1 MVGQIYMKIRCPVLS
16 LVVFGH
22 MICDGKS
29 HVSFNHEVLPILS
42 KQGCSQ
48 GSCHG
53 SPHGKGH
60 FRLSLRAFDPSLDS
74 HTIFREELGR
84 RINLI
89 EPSKS
94 LLLLKP
100 TMAIAH
106 EGGERLKPDGYAYNL
121 IREWIRE
128 GCPTP
133 VEDNQCV
140 ELEITPG
147 ESKLL
152 KWPEFSLQLGAR
164 ATFSDGSSRDV
175 TRLAVFTTSDENIAV
190 VDGSGKVTGNSRGQ
204 VAILVRYLEQVQSIR
219 ITFSRKPEG
228 FTWKAPPAVNYIDD
242 KVYAKL
248 RLLHYPPSPLIA
260 DAAFLRRIHLDL
272 TGLLPQAEV
281 ARTFLLDETP
291 AKRSQLIE
299 SLLDSPD
306 YAKYWAR
313 KWGDLLRLSRKQV
326 GESAVYKFADWLER
340 SISANQPY
348 DDFARDL
355 LTAKGSSLLN
365 PEANF
370 IRTTINAEDAME
382 STAQL
387 FLGSRIQCA
396 KCHNHPFERWTQDNY
411 YGLTAFFARI
421 KTKKLG
427 NGGETFIWDAKK
439 GEVRHPVAGR
449 HVAPWVPDTGAFV
462 LPPDKDRR
470 QVFAE
475 WLTKPSNPFFAR
487 VEVNR
492 IWAALMGIG
501 IVEPVDD
508 FRDTNPPSNEP
519 LLEELSRDFIRSGFD
534 RRHLIRTIVS
544 SNVYQTSGESNEFN
558 RDDTRFFSFREP
570 RRLEAEQL
578 VDALGQV
585 TGKPMNFYGV
595 PVTVKAV
602 HLPAPDLAQRN
613 RSMIGDTEFLKVFG
627 QPERQTVCSCERA
640 GDAGLGQALQLF
652 NGKLFHGMLTAGDSL
667 FRKSLSAKKPLP
679 EIVEHLHLSALSRFP
694 NEKEKAIALAYLE
707 KATDKGK
714 ALEDLCWAI
723 LNRNEFLFN
732 H

>member
-1 MVGQIYMKIRCPVLS
+1 MKIIYPVFS
-16 LVVFGH
+16 LVFLGLT
-22 MICDGKS
+22 CGGKPKI
-29 HVSFNHEVLPILS
+29 SFNHEVLPILS

-53 SPHGKGH
+53 APHGKGH

-84 RINLI
+84 RINPI
-89 EPSKS
+89 EPEKS

-106 EGGERLKPDGYAYNL
+106 EGGQRLKVDSFEYNL
-121 IREWIRE
+121 IRDWIRE

-133 VEDNQCV
+133 EDEAKCV
-140 ELEITPG
+140 KLEILPG
-147 ESKLL
+147 GSKLL
-152 KWPEFSLQLGAR
+152 KWPEFNLQLTAR

-175 TRLAVFTTSDENIAV
+175 TRLAVFTTSDENVAV
-190 VDGSGKVTGNSRGQ
+190 VNPAGKVTGKNRGQ
-204 VAILVRYLEQVQSIR
+204 AAILVRYLEQVQSIH

-228 FTWKAPPAVNYIDD
+228 FAWKAPSPVNYIDE
-242 KVYAKL
+242 KVLEKL
-248 RLLHYPPSPLIA
+248 RLLHYIPSPLIS
-260 DAAFLRRIHLDL
+260 DSTFVRRIHLDL
-272 TGLLPQAEV
+272 TGILPKAAVVQN
-281 ARTFLLDETP
+281 FLADE
-291 AKRSQLIE
+291 AKDKRSQLIDR
-299 SLLDSPD
+299 LLDSPD

-313 KWGDLLRLSRKQV
+313 KWGDLLRLSRKQI
-326 GESAVYKFADWLER
+326 GEGAVYKFADWLER
-340 SISANQPY
+340 SIATNQSY

-382 STAQL
+382 STSQL

-411 YGLTAFFARI
+411 YGLTAFFART

-427 NGGETFIWDAKK
+427 KSEETFVWNAKE
-439 GEVRHPVAGR
+439 GEVKHPVTGK
-449 HVAPWVPDTGAFV
+449 HLPPWVPDTGTFE

-475 WLTKPSNPFFAR
+475 WLTKPGNPFFAK

-492 IWAALMGIG
+492 IWASLMGIG
-501 IVEPVDD
+501 IIEPFDD
-508 FRDTNPPSNEP
+508 FRDTNPPSNKP
-519 LLEELSRDFIRSGFD
+519 LLEALAKDFVDSGFN
-534 RRHLIRTIVS
+534 RRDLIRKIVN
-544 SNVYQTSGESNEFN
+544 SNAYQTSGESNEFN
-558 RDDTRFFSFREP
+558 RDDTRFFSFRQP

-585 TGKPMNFYGV
+585 TGKPMKFSGV

-613 RSMIGDTEFLKVFG
+613 RSMIGDVEFLKVFG

-652 NGKLFHGMLTAGDSL
+652 NGKLFNSMLTAGDSL
-667 FRKSLSAKKPLP
+667 FRKSLSAKKPLS
-679 EIVEHLHLSALSRFP
+679 EIVEDLHLSALSRFP

>member
-1 MVGQIYMKIRCPVLS
+1 MKIIYPVFS
-16 LVVFGH
+16 LLFLVLA
-22 MICDGKS
+22 CLGKPTI
-29 HVSFNHEVLPILS
+29 SFNHEVLPILS

-53 SPHGKGH
+53 APHGKGH

-84 RINLI
+84 RINPI
-89 EPSKS
+89 EPEKS

-106 EGGERLKPDGYAYNL
+106 EGGQRLKVDSFEYNL
-121 IREWIRE
+121 IRDWIRE

-133 VEDNQCV
+133 EDEAKCV
-140 ELEITPG
+140 KLEILPG
-147 ESKLL
+147 GSKLL
-152 KWPEFSLQLGAR
+152 NWPEFNLQLTAR

-175 TRLAVFTTSDENIAV
+175 TRLAVFTTSDENVAV
-190 VDGSGKVTGNSRGQ
+190 VNPEGKVTGKNRGQ
-204 VAILVRYLEQVQSIR
+204 AAILVRYLEQVQSIHM
-219 ITFSRKPEG
+219 TFSRKPEG
-228 FTWKAPPAVNYIDD
+228 FAWKAPAPVNYVDE
-242 KVYAKL
+242 KVLEKL
-248 RLLHYPPSPLIA
+248 RLLHYIPSPLIS
-260 DAAFLRRIHLDL
+260 DSTFVRRIHLDL
-272 TGLLPQAEV
+272 TGLLPKTAVVQN
-281 ARTFLLDETP
+281 FLSDD
-291 AKRSQLIE
+291 AKDKRSQLIDR
-299 SLLDSPD
+299 LLDSPD

-313 KWGDLLRLSRKQV
+313 KWGDLLRLSRKQI
-326 GESAVYKFADWLER
+326 GEGAVYKFADWLEQ
-340 SISANQPY
+340 SIAVNQPY
-348 DDFARDL
+348 DEFARDL

-382 STAQL
+382 STSQL

-411 YGLTAFFARI
+411 YGLTAFFART

-427 NGGETFIWDAKK
+427 KSGETFVWNAKE
-439 GEVRHPVAGR
+439 GEVKHPVSGK
-449 HVAPWVPDTGAFV
+449 HLPPWVPDTGPFE

-475 WLTKPSNPFFAR
+475 WLTKPGNPFFAK

-492 IWAALMGIG
+492 IWASLMGIG
-501 IVEPVDD
+501 IVEPFDD

-519 LLEELSRDFIRSGFD
+519 LLEALAKDFVDSGFN
-534 RRHLIRTIVS
+534 RRDLIRKIVN
-544 SNVYQTSGESNEFN
+544 SNAYQTSAESNEFN
-558 RDDTRFFSFREP
+558 RDDTRFFSFRQP

-585 TGKPMNFYGV
+585 TGKPMKFPGV

-602 HLPAPDLAQRN
+602 HLPAPDLAQKN
-613 RSMIGDTEFLKVFG
+613 RSMIGDIEFLKVFG

-652 NGKLFHGMLTAGDSL
+652 NGKLFNSMLTAGDSL
-667 FRKSLSAKKPLP
+667 FRKSLSAKKPLS
-679 EIVEHLHLSALSRFP
+679 EIVENLHLSALSRFP

>member
-1 MVGQIYMKIRCPVLS
+1 MKIIYPAFFLLFLGLACP
-16 LVVFGH
+16 
-22 MICDGKS
+22 GKPTI
-29 HVSFNHEVLPILS
+29 SFNHEVLPILS

-53 SPHGKGH
+53 APHGKGH

-84 RINLI
+84 RINPI
-89 EPSKS
+89 EPEKS

-106 EGGERLKPDGYAYNL
+106 EGGQALKVDSFEYNL
-121 IREWIRE
+121 IRDWIRE
-128 GCPTP
+128 GSPTP
-133 VEDNQCV
+133 EDEAKCV
-140 ELEITPG
+140 KLEIQPG
-147 ESKLL
+147 GSKLMQ
-152 KWPEFSLQLGAR
+152 WPDFDLQLTAR

-175 TRLAVFTTSDENIAV
+175 TRLAVFTTSDENVAV
-190 VDGSGKVTGNSRGQ
+190 VNPLGKVTGKSRGQ
-204 VAILVRYLEQVQSIR
+204 AAILVRYLEQVQSIHM
-219 ITFSRKPEG
+219 TFSRKPEG
-228 FTWKAPPAVNYIDD
+228 FVWKAPPPVNYIDE
-242 KVYAKL
+242 KVLEKL
-248 RLLHYPPSPLIA
+248 RLLHYTPSPLIS
-260 DAAFLRRIHLDL
+260 DSTFVRRIHLDL
-272 TGLLPQAEV
+272 TGLLPKTDVVQ
-281 ARTFLLDETP
+281 TFLADDT
-291 AKRSQLIE
+291 ADKRPQLIE
-299 SLLDSPD
+299 RLLDSPD

-313 KWGDLLRLSRKQV
+313 KWGDLLRLSRKQI
-326 GESAVYKFADWLER
+326 GEGAVYKFADWLEQ
-340 SISANQPY
+340 SIAVNQPY
-348 DDFARDL
+348 DEFARDL

-382 STAQL
+382 STSQL

-411 YGLTAFFARI
+411 YGLTAFFART
-421 KTKKLG
+421 KTKQLG
-427 NGGETFIWDAKK
+427 KSGETFIWNAKE
-439 GEVRHPVAGR
+439 GEVKHPVSGK
-449 HVAPWVPDTGAFV
+449 HLPPWVPDTGTFE
-462 LPPDKDRR
+462 LPPEKDRR
-470 QVFAE
+470 EIFAE
-475 WLTKPSNPFFAR
+475 WLTKPGNPFFAK

-492 IWAALMGIG
+492 IWASLMGIG
-501 IVEPVDD
+501 IVEPFDD

-519 LLEELSRDFIRSGFD
+519 LLEALAKDFVESGFN
-534 RRHLIRTIVS
+534 RRDLIRKIVN
-544 SNVYQTSGESNEFN
+544 SNAYQTSGESNDFN
-558 RDDTRFFSFREP
+558 RDDTRFFSFRQP

-585 TGKPMNFYGV
+585 TGKPMKFLGV

-602 HLPAPDLAQRN
+602 HLPAPDLAQKN
-613 RSMIGDTEFLKVFG
+613 RSMIGDIEFLKVFG

-652 NGKLFHGMLTAGDSL
+652 NGQLFNSMLTAGDSL
-667 FRKSLSAKKPLP
+667 FRKALSDKKPLS
-679 EIVEHLHLSALSRFP
+679 EIVESLHLSALSRFP

>member
-1 MVGQIYMKIRCPVLS
+1 MKIICPFFYLTF
-16 LVVFGH
+16 LGLACADKPT
-22 MICDGKS
+22 I
-29 HVSFNHEVLPILS
+29 SFNHEVLPILS

-53 SPHGKGH
+53 APHGKGH

-84 RINLI
+84 RINPI
-89 EPSKS
+89 EPEKS

-106 EGGERLKPDGYAYNL
+106 EGGQRLKVDSFEYNL
-121 IREWIRE
+121 IRDWIRE
-128 GCPTP
+128 GSPTP
-133 VEDNQCV
+133 EDEAKCV
-140 ELEITPG
+140 KLEIQPG
-147 ESKLL
+147 GSKLMQ
-152 KWPEFSLQLGAR
+152 WPEFDLQLTAK

-175 TRLAVFTTSDENIAV
+175 TRLAVFTTSDENVAV
-190 VDGSGKVTGNSRGQ
+190 VNPSGKVTGKSRGQ
-204 VAILVRYLEQVQSIR
+204 AAILVRYLEQVQSIHM
-219 ITFSRKPEG
+219 TFSRKPED
-228 FTWKAPPAVNYIDD
+228 FVWKAPSPVNYIDE
-242 KVYAKL
+242 KVLEKL
-248 RLLHYPPSPLIA
+248 RLLHYTPSPLIS
-260 DAAFLRRIHLDL
+260 DSTFVRRIHLDL
-272 TGLLPQAEV
+272 TGLLPTTAVVQ
-281 ARTFLLDETP
+281 TFLADD
-291 AKRSQLIE
+291 AADKRSQLIDR
-299 SLLDSPD
+299 LLDSPD

-313 KWGDLLRLSRKQV
+313 KWGDLLRLSRKQI
-326 GESAVYKFADWLER
+326 GEGAVYKFADWLEQ
-340 SISANQPY
+340 SIAVNQPY
-348 DDFARDL
+348 DEFARDL

-382 STAQL
+382 STSQL

-411 YGLTAFFARI
+411 YGLTAFFART
-421 KTKKLG
+421 KTKQLG
-427 NGGETFIWDAKK
+427 KSGETFIWNAKE
-439 GEVRHPVAGR
+439 GEVKHPVSGK
-449 HVAPWVPDTGAFV
+449 HLPPWVPDTGTFE
-462 LPPDKDRR
+462 LPPEKDRR

-475 WLTKPSNPFFAR
+475 WLTKPGNPFFAK

-492 IWAALMGIG
+492 IWASLMGIG
-501 IVEPVDD
+501 IVEPFDD

-519 LLEELSRDFIRSGFD
+519 LLQALAKDFVESGFN
-534 RRHLIRTIVS
+534 RRDLIRKIVN
-544 SNVYQTSGESNEFN
+544 SNAYQTSGESNEFN
-558 RDDTRFFSFREP
+558 RDDTRFFSFRQP

-585 TGKPMNFYGV
+585 TGKPMKFIGV

-602 HLPAPDLAQRN
+602 HLPAPDLAQKN
-613 RSMIGDTEFLKVFG
+613 RSMIGDIEFLKVFG

-652 NGKLFHGMLTAGDSL
+652 NGKLFNSMLTAGDSL
-667 FRKSLSAKKPLP
+667 FRKSLSANKPLS
-679 EIVEHLHLSALSRFP
+679 EIVENLHLSALSRFP

>member
-1 MVGQIYMKIRCPVLS
+1 MKIIYPVFS
-16 LVVFGH
+16 LLFLGLA
-22 MICDGKS
+22 CLGKPT
-29 HVSFNHEVLPILS
+29 VSFNHEVLPVLS

-53 SPHGKGH
+53 APHGKGH

-84 RINLI
+84 RINPI
-89 EPSKS
+89 EPEKS

-106 EGGERLKPDGYAYNL
+106 EGGQRLKVDSFEYNV

-133 VEDNQCV
+133 EEEAKCV
-140 ELEITPG
+140 KLEIQPG
-147 ESKLL
+147 GSKLL
-152 KWPEFSLQLGAR
+152 KWPEFNLQLTAR

-175 TRLAVFTTSDENIAV
+175 TRLAVFTSSDENVAV
-190 VDGSGKVTGNSRGQ
+190 VNPSGKVTGNHRGQ
-204 VAILVRYLEQVQSIR
+204 VAILVRYLEQVQSIH

-228 FTWKAPPAVNYIDD
+228 FVWKAPSPVNYIDE
-242 KVYAKL
+242 KVLEKL
-248 RLLHYPPSPLIA
+248 RLLHYAPSPLIS
-260 DAAFLRRIHLDL
+260 DSTFVRRIHLDL
-272 TGLLPQAEV
+272 TGLLPKTAVAQA
-281 ARTFLLDETP
+281 FLADD
-291 AKRSQLIE
+291 AKDKRSQLIDR
-299 SLLDSPD
+299 LLDSPD

-313 KWGDLLRLSRKQV
+313 KWGDLLRLSRKQI
-326 GESAVYKFADWLER
+326 GEGAVYKFADWLEQ
-340 SISANQPY
+340 SIAVNQPY
-348 DDFARDL
+348 DEFARDL

-382 STAQL
+382 STSQL

-396 KCHNHPFERWTQDNY
+396 KCHNHPFERWTQNNY
-411 YGLTAFFARI
+411 YGLTAFFAHT

-427 NGGETFIWDAKK
+427 KSEETFVWNAKE
-439 GEVRHPVAGR
+439 GEVKHPVTGK
-449 HVAPWVPDTGAFV
+449 HLPPWVPDTGTFE
-462 LPPDKDRR
+462 LPPEKDRR

-475 WLTKPSNPFFAR
+475 WLTKPGNPFFAK

-492 IWAALMGIG
+492 IWASLMGIG
-501 IVEPVDD
+501 IVEPFDD

-519 LLEELSRDFIRSGFD
+519 LLEALAKDFVESGFN
-534 RRHLIRTIVS
+534 RRDLIRKIVN
-544 SNVYQTSGESNEFN
+544 SNAYQTSGESNEFN
-558 RDDTRFFSFREP
+558 RDDTRFFSFRQP

-585 TGKPMNFYGV
+585 TGKPMNFLGV

-602 HLPAPDLAQRN
+602 HLPAPDLAQKN
-613 RSMIGDTEFLKVFG
+613 RSMIGDIEFLKVFG

-640 GDAGLGQALQLF
+640 GDPGLGQALQLF
-652 NGKLFHGMLTAGDSL
+652 NGKLFNSMLTAGDSL
-667 FRKSLSAKKPLP
+667 FRKSLSAKKPLS
-679 EIVEHLHLSALSRFP
+679 EIVENLHLSALSRFP

>member
-1 MVGQIYMKIRCPVLS
+1 MKIIYPVFS
-16 LVVFGH
+16 LVFLGLTCAGNPR
-22 MICDGKS
+22 I
-29 HVSFNHEVLPILS
+29 SFNQEVLPILS

-84 RINLI
+84 RINPI

-106 EGGERLKPDGYAYNL
+106 EGGERLKVDGFAYNL

-133 VEDNQCV
+133 EEEAKCV
-140 ELEITPG
+140 KLEIQPG
-147 ESKLL
+147 GSKLL
-152 KWPEFSLQLGAR
+152 KWPEFNLQLTAR

-175 TRLAVFTTSDENIAV
+175 TRLAVFTTSDENIAIV
-190 VDGSGKVTGNSRGQ
+190 NPSGKVTGKHRGQ
-204 VAILVRYLEQVQSIR
+204 VAILVRYLEQVQSIH

-228 FTWKAPPAVNYIDD
+228 FSWKAPSPVNYIDE
-242 KVYAKL
+242 KILAKL
-248 RLLHYPPSPLIA
+248 RLLHYPPSPLIS
-260 DAAFLRRIHLDL
+260 DSTFVRRIHLDL
-272 TGLLPQAEV
+272 TGLLPKPMVVQS
-281 ARTFLLDETP
+281 FLAND
-291 AKRSQLIE
+291 AVDKRSQLIDR
-299 SLLDSPD
+299 LLDSPD

-313 KWGDLLRLSRKQV
+313 KWGDLLRLSRKQI
-326 GESAVYKFADWLER
+326 GEGAVYKFADWLEQ
-340 SISANQPY
+340 SIAVNQPY
-348 DDFARDL
+348 DEFARDL

-382 STAQL
+382 STSQL

-411 YGLTAFFARI
+411 YGLTAFFART
-421 KTKKLG
+421 KTKQLG
-427 NGGETFIWDAKK
+427 KSGETFVWNAKE
-439 GEVRHPVAGR
+439 GEVKHPVSGK
-449 HVAPWVPDTGAFV
+449 HLPPWVPDTGTFE
-462 LPPDKDRR
+462 LPPNKDRR
-470 QVFAE
+470 QVFAD
-475 WLTKPSNPFFAR
+475 WLTKPGNPFFAK

-492 IWAALMGIG
+492 IWASLMGIG
-501 IVEPVDD
+501 IVEPFDD

-519 LLEELSRDFIRSGFD
+519 LLEALAKDFVDSGFN
-534 RRHLIRTIVS
+534 RRDLIRKIVK
-544 SNVYQTSGESNEFN
+544 SNAYQTSAESNEFN
-558 RDDTRFFSFREP
+558 RDDTRFFSFRQP

-585 TGKPMNFYGV
+585 TGKPMKFLGV

-602 HLPAPDLAQRN
+602 HLPAPDLAQKN
-613 RSMIGDTEFLKVFG
+613 RSMIGDIEFLKVFG

-652 NGKLFHGMLTAGDSL
+652 NGKLFNSMLTAGDSL
-667 FRKSLSAKKPLP
+667 FRQSLSAKKPLS
-679 EIVEHLHLSALSRFP
+679 EIVENLHLSALSRFP

>member
-1 MVGQIYMKIRCPVLS
+1 MKIIYPVFS
-16 LVVFGH
+16 LVFLGLT
-22 MICDGKS
+22 CGGKPKI
-29 HVSFNHEVLPILS
+29 SFNHEVLPILS

-53 SPHGKGH
+53 APHGKGH

-84 RINLI
+84 RINPI
-89 EPSKS
+89 EPEKS

-106 EGGERLKPDGYAYNL
+106 EGGQRLKVDSFEYNL
-121 IREWIRE
+121 IRDWIRE

-133 VEDNQCV
+133 EDEAKCV
-140 ELEITPG
+140 KLEILPG
-147 ESKLL
+147 GSKLL
-152 KWPEFSLQLGAR
+152 KWPEFNLQLTAR

-175 TRLAVFTTSDENIAV
+175 TRLAVFTTSDENVAV
-190 VDGSGKVTGNSRGQ
+190 VNPAGKVTGKNRGQ
-204 VAILVRYLEQVQSIR
+204 AAILVRYLEQVQSIH

-228 FTWKAPPAVNYIDD
+228 FAWKAPSPVNYIDE
-242 KVYAKL
+242 KVLEKL
-248 RLLHYPPSPLIA
+248 RLLHYIPSPLIS
-260 DAAFLRRIHLDL
+260 DSTFVRRIHLDL
-272 TGLLPQAEV
+272 TGILPKAAVVQN
-281 ARTFLLDETP
+281 FLADE
-291 AKRSQLIE
+291 AKDKRSQLIDR
-299 SLLDSPD
+299 LLDSPD

-313 KWGDLLRLSRKQV
+313 KWGDLLRLSRKQI
-326 GESAVYKFADWLER
+326 GEGAVYKFADWLER
-340 SISANQPY
+340 SIATNQSY

-382 STAQL
+382 STSQL

-411 YGLTAFFARI
+411 YGLTAFFART

-427 NGGETFIWDAKK
+427 KSEETFVWNAKE
-439 GEVRHPVAGR
+439 GEVKHPVTGK
-449 HVAPWVPDTGAFV
+449 HLPPWVPDTGTFE

-475 WLTKPSNPFFAR
+475 WLTKPGNPFFAK

-492 IWAALMGIG
+492 IWASLMGIG
-501 IVEPVDD
+501 IIEPFDD
-508 FRDTNPPSNEP
+508 FRDTNPPSNKP
-519 LLEELSRDFIRSGFD
+519 LLEALAKDFVDSGFN
-534 RRHLIRTIVS
+534 RRDLLRKIVN
-544 SNVYQTSGESNEFN
+544 SNAYQTSGESNEFN
-558 RDDTRFFSFREP
+558 RDDTRFFSFRQP

-585 TGKPMNFYGV
+585 TGKPMKFSGV

-613 RSMIGDTEFLKVFG
+613 RSMIGDVEFLKVFG

-652 NGKLFHGMLTAGDSL
+652 NGKLFNSMLTAGDSL
-667 FRKSLSAKKPLP
+667 FRKSLSAKKPLS
-679 EIVEHLHLSALSRFP
+679 EIVEDLHLSALSRFP

>member
-1 MVGQIYMKIRCPVLS
+1 MKIICPFFYLTF
-16 LVVFGH
+16 LGLACADKPT
-22 MICDGKS
+22 I
-29 HVSFNHEVLPILS
+29 SFNHEVLPILS

-53 SPHGKGH
+53 APHGKGH

-84 RINLI
+84 RINPI
-89 EPSKS
+89 EPEKS

-106 EGGERLKPDGYAYNL
+106 EGGQRLKVDSFEYNL
-121 IREWIRE
+121 IRDWIRE
-128 GCPTP
+128 GSPTP
-133 VEDNQCV
+133 EDEAKCV
-140 ELEITPG
+140 KLEIQPG
-147 ESKLL
+147 GSKLMQ
-152 KWPEFSLQLGAR
+152 WPEFDLQLTAK

-175 TRLAVFTTSDENIAV
+175 TRLAVFTTSDENVAV
-190 VDGSGKVTGNSRGQ
+190 VNPSGKVTGKSRGQ
-204 VAILVRYLEQVQSIR
+204 AAILVRYLEQVQSIHM
-219 ITFSRKPEG
+219 TFSRKPED
-228 FTWKAPPAVNYIDD
+228 FVWKAPSPVNYIDE
-242 KVYAKL
+242 KVLEKL
-248 RLLHYPPSPLIA
+248 RLLHYTPSPLIS
-260 DAAFLRRIHLDL
+260 DSTFVRRIHLDL
-272 TGLLPQAEV
+272 TGLLPTTAVVQ
-281 ARTFLLDETP
+281 TFLADD
-291 AKRSQLIE
+291 AADKRSQLIDR
-299 SLLDSPD
+299 LLDSPD

-313 KWGDLLRLSRKQV
+313 KWGDLLRLSRKQI
-326 GESAVYKFADWLER
+326 GEGAVYKFADWLEQ
-340 SISANQPY
+340 SIAVNQPY
-348 DDFARDL
+348 DEFARDL

-382 STAQL
+382 STSQL

-411 YGLTAFFARI
+411 YGLTAFFART
-421 KTKKLG
+421 KTKQLG
-427 NGGETFIWDAKK
+427 KSGETFIWNAKE
-439 GEVRHPVAGR
+439 GEVKHPVSGK
-449 HVAPWVPDTGAFV
+449 HLPPWVPDTGTFE
-462 LPPDKDRR
+462 LPPEKDRR

-475 WLTKPSNPFFAR
+475 WLTKPGNPFFAK

-492 IWAALMGIG
+492 IWASLMGIG
-501 IVEPVDD
+501 IVEPFDD

-519 LLEELSRDFIRSGFD
+519 LLEALAKDFVESGFN
-534 RRHLIRTIVS
+534 RRDLIRKIVN
-544 SNVYQTSGESNEFN
+544 SNAYQTSGESNEFN
-558 RDDTRFFSFREP
+558 RDDTRFFSFRQP

-585 TGKPMNFYGV
+585 TGKPMKFIGV

-602 HLPAPDLAQRN
+602 HLPAPDLAQKN
-613 RSMIGDTEFLKVFG
+613 RSMIGDIEFLKVFG

-652 NGKLFHGMLTAGDSL
+652 NGKLFNSMLTAGDSL
-667 FRKSLSAKKPLP
+667 FRKSLSANKPLS
-679 EIVEHLHLSALSRFP
+679 EIVENLHLSALSRFP

>member
-1 MVGQIYMKIRCPVLS
+1 MKIILPVCSLIFPVLA
-16 LVVFGH
+16 
-22 MICDGKS
+22 CTGKPT
-29 HVSFNHEVLPILS
+29 VSFKNELLPILS

-53 SPHGKGH
+53 APHGKGH
-60 FRLSLRAFDPSLDS
+60 FRLSLRAFDPSLDAL
-74 HTIFREELGR
+74 TIFREELGR
-84 RINLI
+84 RINPI

-106 EGGERLKPDGYAYNL
+106 EGGERLKVDSFAYNL

-133 VEDNQCV
+133 EEEAKLVK
-140 ELEITPG
+140 LEILPG
-147 ESKLL
+147 GSKLM
-152 KWPEFSLQLGAR
+152 KWPEFNLQLSAR

-175 TRLAVFTTSDENIAV
+175 TRLAVFTTSDENVAV
-190 VDGSGKVTGNSRGQ
+190 VSPSGKVTGNHRGQ
-204 VAILVRYLEQVQSIR
+204 VAILVRYLEQVQSIH

-228 FTWKAPPAVNYIDD
+228 FVWKAPSPVNYIDE
-242 KVYAKL
+242 KVLAKL
-248 RLLHYPPSPLIA
+248 RLLHYPPAPLIS
-260 DAAFLRRIHLDL
+260 DSTFVRRIHLDL
-272 TGLLPQAEV
+272 TGLLPKTTVVQS
-281 ARTFLLDETP
+281 FLADDATD
-291 AKRSQLIE
+291 KRSKLIDR
-299 SLLDSPD
+299 LLDSPD

-313 KWGDLLRLSRKQV
+313 KWGDLLRLSRKQI
-326 GESAVYKFADWLER
+326 GEGAVYKFADWLEQ
-340 SISANQPY
+340 SIATNQPY
-348 DDFARDL
+348 DKFARDL

-382 STAQL
+382 STSQL

-411 YGLTAFFARI
+411 YGLTAFFAHT

-427 NGGETFIWDAKK
+427 KSEETFVWNAKE
-439 GEVRHPVAGR
+439 GEVKHPVTGK
-449 HVAPWVPDTGAFV
+449 HLPPWVPDTGTFE

-475 WLTKPSNPFFAR
+475 WLTKPGNPFFAK

-492 IWAALMGIG
+492 IWASLMGIG
-501 IVEPVDD
+501 IVEPFDD

-519 LLEELSRDFIRSGFD
+519 LLEALAKDFVENGFNRRD
-534 RRHLIRTIVS
+534 LIRKIVN
-544 SNVYQTSGESNEFN
+544 SNAYQTSGESNQFN
-558 RDDTRFFSFREP
+558 RDDTRFFSFRPP

-585 TGKPMNFYGV
+585 TGKPMKFLGV

-613 RSMIGDTEFLKVFG
+613 RSMIGDIEFLKVFG

-640 GDAGLGQALQLF
+640 GDPGLGQALQLF
-652 NGKLFHGMLTAGDSL
+652 NGKLFNSMLTASDSL
-667 FRKSLSAKKPLP
+667 FRKSLSAKKPLS
-679 EIVEHLHLSALSRFP
+679 EIVENLHLSSLSRFP

>member
-1 MVGQIYMKIRCPVLS
+1 MKIINLVFYLVYFS
-16 LVVFGH
+16 L
-22 MICDGKS
+22 ICDGNPS
-29 HVSFNHEVLPILS
+29 VSFNHEVLPVLS

-74 HTIFREELGR
+74 YTIFREELGR
-84 RINLI
+84 RINPI
-89 EPSKS
+89 EPEKS

-100 TMAIAH
+100 TMAISH
-106 EGGERLKPDGYAYNL
+106 EGGERLKPDSFAYNIL
-121 IREWIRE
+121 REWIRE

-133 VEDNQCV
+133 EEESQCIK
-140 ELEITPG
+140 LEITPG
-147 ESKLL
+147 ESKIL
-152 KWPEFSLQLGAR
+152 KWPDFSIKLSAR
-164 ATFSDGSSRDV
+164 ASFSDGSSRDV
-175 TRLAVFTTSDENIAV
+175 TRLSVFTTSDENVAV
-190 VDGSGKVTGNSRGQ
+190 VDASGMVRGNRRGQ

-219 ITFSRKPEG
+219 ITLSRKPEG
-228 FTWKAPPAVNYIDD
+228 FTWKALPPVNYIDE

-248 RLLHYPPSPLIA
+248 RLLHYPPSPLIS
-260 DAAFLRRIHLDL
+260 DATFLRRIHLDL
-272 TGLLPQAEV
+272 TGLLPKAEV
-281 ARTFLLDETP
+281 VRAFLSDETP
-291 AKRSQLIE
+291 GKRPQLIE

-326 GESAVYKFADWLER
+326 GEGAVYKFADWLER
-340 SISANQPY
+340 SIATNQPY

-382 STAQL
+382 STSQL

-411 YGLTAFFARI
+411 YGLTAFFART

-427 NGGETFIWDAKK
+427 KGGETFIWNAKE
-439 GEVRHPVAGR
+439 GEVSHPVTGR
-449 HVAPWVPDTGAFV
+449 NLPPWVPDTGDFD
-462 LPPDKDRR
+462 LPPNRDRR

-475 WLTKPSNPFFAR
+475 WLTKPGNPFFAR

-492 IWAALMGIG
+492 IWASLMGIG
-501 IVEPVDD
+501 IVEPFDD

-519 LLEELSRDFIRSGFD
+519 LLEALSRDFVKSGFD
-534 RRHLIRTIVS
+534 RRHLIRVVVN

-558 RDDTRFFSFREP
+558 RDDTRFFSFRQP

-585 TGKPMNFYGV
+585 TGKPMKFHGV

-602 HLPAPDLAQRN
+602 HLPAPDLLKRN
-613 RSMIGDTEFLKVFG
+613 RSMIGDIEFLKVFG

-667 FRKSLSAKKPLP
+667 FRKSLSAKKPFP
-679 EIVEHLHLSALSRFP
+679 EIVEDLHLSSLSRFP
-694 NEKEKAIALAYLE
+694 NEEEKAIALAYLD

>member
-1 MVGQIYMKIRCPVLS
+1 MKIIYPVFS
-16 LVVFGH
+16 LVFLGLT
-22 MICDGKS
+22 CGGKPKI
-29 HVSFNHEVLPILS
+29 SFNHEVLPILS

-53 SPHGKGH
+53 APHGKGH

-84 RINLI
+84 RINPI
-89 EPSKS
+89 EPEKS

-106 EGGERLKPDGYAYNL
+106 EGGQRLKVDSFEYNL
-121 IREWIRE
+121 IRDWIRE

-133 VEDNQCV
+133 EDEAKCV
-140 ELEITPG
+140 KLEILPG
-147 ESKLL
+147 GSKLL
-152 KWPEFSLQLGAR
+152 KWPEFNLQLTAR

-175 TRLAVFTTSDENIAV
+175 TRLAVFTTSDENVAV
-190 VDGSGKVTGNSRGQ
+190 VNPAGKVTGKNRGQ
-204 VAILVRYLEQVQSIR
+204 AAILVRYLEQVQSIH

-228 FTWKAPPAVNYIDD
+228 FAWKAPSPVNYIDE
-242 KVYAKL
+242 KVLEKL
-248 RLLHYPPSPLIA
+248 RLLHYIPSPLIS
-260 DAAFLRRIHLDL
+260 DSTFVRRIHLDL
-272 TGLLPQAEV
+272 TGILPKAAVVQN
-281 ARTFLLDETP
+281 FLADE
-291 AKRSQLIE
+291 AKDKRSQLIDR
-299 SLLDSPD
+299 LLDSPD

-313 KWGDLLRLSRKQV
+313 KWGDLLRLSRKQI
-326 GESAVYKFADWLER
+326 GEGAVYKFADWLER
-340 SISANQPY
+340 SIATNQSY

-382 STAQL
+382 STSQL

-411 YGLTAFFARI
+411 YGLTAFFART

-427 NGGETFIWDAKK
+427 KSEETFVWNAKE
-439 GEVRHPVAGR
+439 GEVKHPVTGK
-449 HVAPWVPDTGAFV
+449 HLPPWVPDTGTFE

-475 WLTKPSNPFFAR
+475 WLTKPGNPFFAK

-492 IWAALMGIG
+492 IWASLMGIG
-501 IVEPVDD
+501 IVEPFDD
-508 FRDTNPPSNEP
+508 FRDTNPPSNKP
-519 LLEELSRDFIRSGFD
+519 LLEALAKDFVDSGFN
-534 RRHLIRTIVS
+534 RRDLIRKIVN
-544 SNVYQTSGESNEFN
+544 SNAYQTSGESNEFN
-558 RDDTRFFSFREP
+558 RDDTRFFSFRQP

-585 TGKPMNFYGV
+585 TGKPMKFSGV

-613 RSMIGDTEFLKVFG
+613 RSMIGDVEFLKVFG

-652 NGKLFHGMLTAGDSL
+652 NGKLFNSMLTAGDSL
-667 FRKSLSAKKPLP
+667 FRKSLSAKKPLS
-679 EIVEHLHLSALSRFP
+679 EIVEDLHLSALSRFP

>member
-1 MVGQIYMKIRCPVLS
+1 MKIIYPVFS
-16 LVVFGH
+16 LVFLGLT
-22 MICDGKS
+22 CGGKPKI
-29 HVSFNHEVLPILS
+29 SFNHEVLPILS

-53 SPHGKGH
+53 APHGKGH

-84 RINLI
+84 RINPI
-89 EPSKS
+89 EPEKS

-106 EGGERLKPDGYAYNL
+106 EGGQRLKVDSFEYNL
-121 IREWIRE
+121 IRDWIRE

-133 VEDNQCV
+133 EDEAKCV
-140 ELEITPG
+140 KLEILPG
-147 ESKLL
+147 GSKLL
-152 KWPEFSLQLGAR
+152 KWPEFNLQLTAR

-175 TRLAVFTTSDENIAV
+175 TRLAVFTTSDENVAV
-190 VDGSGKVTGNSRGQ
+190 VNPAGKVTGKNRGQ
-204 VAILVRYLEQVQSIR
+204 AAILVRYLEQVQSIH

-228 FTWKAPPAVNYIDD
+228 FAWKAPSPVNYIDE
-242 KVYAKL
+242 KVLEKL
-248 RLLHYPPSPLIA
+248 RLLHYIPSPLIS
-260 DAAFLRRIHLDL
+260 DSTFVRRIHLDL
-272 TGLLPQAEV
+272 TGILPKAAVVQN
-281 ARTFLLDETP
+281 FLADE
-291 AKRSQLIE
+291 AKDKRSQLIDR
-299 SLLDSPD
+299 LLDSPD

-313 KWGDLLRLSRKQV
+313 KWGDLLRLSRKQI
-326 GESAVYKFADWLER
+326 GEGAVYKFADWLER
-340 SISANQPY
+340 SIATNQSY

-382 STAQL
+382 STSQL

-411 YGLTAFFARI
+411 YGLTAFFART

-427 NGGETFIWDAKK
+427 KSEETFVWNAKE
-439 GEVRHPVAGR
+439 GEVKHPVTGK
-449 HVAPWVPDTGAFV
+449 HLPPWVPDTGTFE

-475 WLTKPSNPFFAR
+475 WLTKPGNPFFAK

-492 IWAALMGIG
+492 IWASLMGIG
-501 IVEPVDD
+501 IIEPFDD
-508 FRDTNPPSNEP
+508 FRDTNPPSNKP
-519 LLEELSRDFIRSGFD
+519 LLEALAKDFVDSGFN
-534 RRHLIRTIVS
+534 RRDLLRKIVN
-544 SNVYQTSGESNEFN
+544 SNAYQTSGESNEFN
-558 RDDTRFFSFREP
+558 RDDTRFFSFRQP

-585 TGKPMNFYGV
+585 TGKPMKFSGV

-613 RSMIGDTEFLKVFG
+613 RSMIGDVEFLKVFG

-652 NGKLFHGMLTAGDSL
+652 NGKLFNSMLTADDSL
-667 FRKSLSAKKPLP
+667 FRKSLSAKKPLS
-679 EIVEHLHLSALSRFP
+679 EIVEDLHLSALSRFP

>member
-1 MVGQIYMKIRCPVLS
+1 MKIIYPVLYLFVFS
-16 LVVFGH
+16 L
-22 MICDGKS
+22 ICDGKPS
-29 HVSFNHEVLPILS
+29 VSFNHEVLPILS

-84 RINLI
+84 RINPI
-89 EPSKS
+89 EPEKS

-100 TMAIAH
+100 TMAISH
-106 EGGERLKPDGYAYNL
+106 EGGERLKPDGFAYKL
-121 IREWIRE
+121 LREWIRE

-133 VEDNQCV
+133 EEESQCIK
-140 ELEITPG
+140 LEITPG

-152 KWPEFSLQLGAR
+152 KWPDFSLQLSAR

-175 TRLAVFTTSDENIAV
+175 TRLSVFTTSDENVAV
-190 VDGSGKVTGNSRGQ
+190 VDASGKVSGNNRGK
-204 VAILVRYLEQVQSIR
+204 VAILVRYLEQVQSIH
-219 ITFSRKPEG
+219 ITLSRKPEG
-228 FTWKAPPAVNYIDD
+228 FTWKAPPPVNYIDE

-248 RLLHYPPSPLIA
+248 RLLHYPPSPLIS
-260 DAAFLRRIHLDL
+260 DATFLRRIHLDL
-272 TGLLPQAEV
+272 TGLLPKAEV
-281 ARTFLLDETP
+281 VRDFLSNETP
-291 AKRSQLIE
+291 DKRSQLIE

-326 GESAVYKFADWLER
+326 GEGAVYKFADWLER
-340 SISANQPY
+340 SIATNQPY

-382 STAQL
+382 STSQL

-411 YGLTAFFARI
+411 YGLTAFFART

-427 NGGETFIWDAKK
+427 KSGETFIWNAKE
-439 GEVRHPVAGR
+439 GEVRHPVTGT
-449 HVAPWVPDTGAFV
+449 HLPPWVPDSGAFEM
-462 LPPDKDRR
+462 PPNKDRR

-475 WLTKPSNPFFAR
+475 WLTKPGNPFFAR

-492 IWAALMGIG
+492 IWAALMGVG
-501 IVEPVDD
+501 IVEPFDD

-519 LLEELSRDFIRSGFD
+519 LLEALSRDFVKSGFD
-534 RRHLIRTIVS
+534 RRHLIRIIVN

-558 RDDTRFFSFREP
+558 RDDTRFFSFRQP

-585 TGKPMNFYGV
+585 TGKPMKFHGV
-595 PVTVKAV
+595 PVSVKAV
-602 HLPAPDLAQRN
+602 HLPAPDLLKRN
-613 RSMIGDTEFLKVFG
+613 RSMIGDVEFLKVFG

-667 FRKSLSAKKPLP
+667 FRKSLSAGKTLP
-679 EIVEHLHLSALSRFP
+679 DIVENLHLSALSRFP
-694 NEKEKAIALAYLE
+694 NEKEQAIALTYLE